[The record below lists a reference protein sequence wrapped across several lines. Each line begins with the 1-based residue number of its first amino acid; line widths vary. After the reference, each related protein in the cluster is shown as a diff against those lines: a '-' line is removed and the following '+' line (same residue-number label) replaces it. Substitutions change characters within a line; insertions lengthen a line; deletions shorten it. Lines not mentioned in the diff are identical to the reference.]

1 MIVVLAGARR
11 SHRRGAVIPPGGGL
25 CHFAA
30 GHRRTCQQTTLVGA
44 MGMTQPIG
52 SRV

>member
-1 MIVVLAGARR
+1 MIVVLVGARR

-30 GHRRTCQQTTLVGA
+30 GAQEGVPANDLGGCYGYDATHWV
-44 MGMTQPIG
+44 
-52 SRV
+52 